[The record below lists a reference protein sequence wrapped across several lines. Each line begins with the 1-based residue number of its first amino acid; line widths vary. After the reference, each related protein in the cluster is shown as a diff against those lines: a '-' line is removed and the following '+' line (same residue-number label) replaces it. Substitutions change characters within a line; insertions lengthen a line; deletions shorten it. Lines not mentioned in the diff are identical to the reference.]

1 MHRFLTNFE
10 NMTKKE
16 VLETVGK
23 YYAYH
28 RTNNKSITSFKLI
41 NDVEVVGGKKVKG
54 YGVYFNFDKNLYQN
68 KGKYLFSCALT
79 IKNPFITDDQI
90 YTALIT
96 KEKKEQLYKKGFDS
110 VVLFR
115 SNKIIEVIC
124 FTNAQIVISEV
135 S

>member
-1 MHRFLTNFE
+1 
-10 NMTKKE
+10 MTKKE
-16 VLETVGK
+16 VLEIIAN

-28 RTNNKSITSFKLI
+28 RTNNKSITSFNLI

-54 YGVYFNFDKNLYQN
+54 YGVYFNFDKNLYEH

-79 IKNPFITDDQI
+79 VKNPFITDNQI

-96 KEKKEQLYKKGFDS
+96 KEKKKQLYKKGYDS
-110 VVLFR
+110 VVLVR
-115 SNKIIEVIC
+115 NNKIIEVVC
-124 FTNAQIVISEV
+124 FTNAQIIISEV